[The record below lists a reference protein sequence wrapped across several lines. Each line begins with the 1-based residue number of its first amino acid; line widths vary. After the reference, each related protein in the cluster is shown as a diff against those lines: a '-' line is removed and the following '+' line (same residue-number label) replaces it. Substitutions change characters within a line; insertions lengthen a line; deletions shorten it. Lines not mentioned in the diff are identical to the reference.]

1 MNTVKALSLG
11 LALMIGASTVT
22 VGAADAR
29 TCHRERSRAHAG
41 TAIGAIAGGLIGNG
55 VAHGGGR
62 LGGTLIGAGAGA
74 VVGHQIGKHSVKC
87 SNHGY
92 YYSHGKRHYY

>member
-1 MNTVKALSLG
+1 MNTLKAIGLG
-11 LALMIGASTVT
+11 MALLIGASTVA
-22 VGAADAR
+22 GAADASCR
-29 TCHRERSRAHAG
+29 RARNHAATG
-41 TAIGAIAGGLIGNG
+41 TAIGAVAGGLIGNG

-87 SNHGY
+87 GNHGY
-92 YYSHGKRHYY
+92 YYRHGHRYYR